1 MDSRK
6 IVYKEWITREEIQAD
21 RSIYYLFGDNTI
33 RQGYGG
39 QASSMR
45 GEPNSIGIVT
55 KRFPSNNFDSFFF
68 DHDFDEAITY
78 IDRDFDSIPD
88 GVTVVIPSD
97 GLGTGLAK
105 LDTQAPKI
113 FNYILKKI
121 EEL

>member
-1 MDSRK
+1 MR
-6 IVYKEWITREEIQAD
+6 IVKYKEWITREEIQAD

-55 KRFPSNNFDSFFF
+55 KRFPSNRFDSFFF
-68 DHDFDEAITY
+68 DHDFDEAIAY
-78 IDRDFDSIPD
+78 IDRDFASIPE

-121 EEL
+121 GEL